1 LIKKILITFSLLY
14 LAAMWQAY
22 LLQYLPVYIPIY
34 VPGYISVLSA
44 ITFLMYAWDKRQAKR
59 SSHKKV
65 NRTPERTLQL
75 LALFGGWPGALL
87 AQQLLRHKS
96 QKRRFIVMLWLYILI
111 NVGSYFAVGYLWL
124 YEGFN
129 MP

>member
-1 LIKKILITFSLLY
+1 MIKKILITFSLLY
-14 LAAMWQAY
+14 LAAIWLAY

-96 QKRRFIVMLWLYILI
+96 QKRRFIVVLWLCSLI
-111 NVGSYFAVGYLWL
+111 NVGAVGSLLYYLV
-124 YEGFN
+124 
-129 MP
+129 

>member
-1 LIKKILITFSLLY
+1 MIKKILITFSLLY
-14 LAAMWQAY
+14 LAAIWLAY
-22 LLQYLPVYIPIY
+22 PLQYLPVYIPIY
-34 VPGYISVLSA
+34 VPGYMSVLSA

-59 SSHKKV
+59 SSYTKV

-96 QKRRFIVMLWLYILI
+96 QKRRFIIVLWLCVLV
-111 NVGSYFAVGYLWL
+111 NVAAMGGLYFFV
-124 YEGFN
+124 
-129 MP
+129 

>member
-1 LIKKILITFSLLY
+1 MLY
-14 LAAMWQAY
+14 LAAIWLAY
-22 LLQYLPVYIPIY
+22 PLQYLPVYIPIY

-59 SSHKKV
+59 SSHTKV

-96 QKRRFIVMLWLYILI
+96 QKRRFIIVLWLCILI
-111 NVGSYFAVGYLWL
+111 NVGCSIVAIYFPDLLLG
-124 YEGFN
+124 
-129 MP
+129 

>member
-1 LIKKILITFSLLY
+1 MIKKILITFSLLY
-14 LAAMWQAY
+14 LAAIWLAHP
-22 LLQYLPVYIPIY
+22 LQYLPVYIPIY

-59 SSHKKV
+59 SSHTKV

-75 LALFGGWPGALL
+75 LTLFGGWPGALL

-96 QKRRFIVMLWLYILI
+96 QKRRFIIVLWLCILV

>member
-1 LIKKILITFSLLY
+1 MIKKILITFSLLY
-14 LAAMWQAY
+14 LAAIWQAY

-59 SSHKKV
+59 SSHTKV

-75 LALFGGWPGALL
+75 FALFGGWSGALL

-96 QKRRFIVMLWLYILI
+96 QKRRFIVVLWLCILI
-111 NVGSYFAVGYLWL
+111 NVGAVGSLLYYLV
-124 YEGFN
+124 
-129 MP
+129 

>member
-1 LIKKILITFSLLY
+1 MIKKILITFSLLY
-14 LAAMWQAY
+14 LAAIWLAY

-44 ITFLMYAWDKRQAKR
+44 ITFLMYAWDKR

-111 NVGSYFAVGYLWL
+111 NAGCSIIAIYFPDLLLG
-124 YEGFN
+124 
-129 MP
+129 

>member
-1 LIKKILITFSLLY
+1 MIKKILITFSLLY
-14 LAAMWQAY
+14 LAAIWLAY

-59 SSHKKV
+59 SSHQKV

-96 QKRRFIVMLWLYILI
+96 QKRRFIVVLWLCILI
-111 NVGSYFAVGYLWL
+111 NVGAVGSLLYYLV
-124 YEGFN
+124 
-129 MP
+129 

>member
-1 LIKKILITFSLLY
+1 MIKKILITFSLLY
-14 LAAMWQAY
+14 LAAIWLAY
-22 LLQYLPVYIPIY
+22 LLQYLPVYIQIY

-44 ITFLMYAWDKRQAKR
+44 TTFLMYAWDKRQAKR

-65 NRTPERTLQL
+65 NRTPVRTLQL

-111 NVGSYFAVGYLWL
+111 NVGALGSLLYYLV
-124 YEGFN
+124 
-129 MP
+129 

>member
-1 LIKKILITFSLLY
+1 MGDNQLMKKILITFSLLY
-14 LAAMWQAY
+14 LAAIWLVY

-34 VPGYISVLSA
+34 VPSYVSILSA

-59 SSHKKV
+59 SSYTKV

-75 LALFGGWPGALL
+75 LALLGGWPGALL

-96 QKRRFIVMLWLYILI
+96 QKRSFIVLLWLCILL
-111 NVGSYFAVGYLWL
+111 NVSVYYLIGVYFY
-124 YEGFN
+124 
-129 MP
+129 

>member
-1 LIKKILITFSLLY
+1 
-14 LAAMWQAY
+14 
-22 LLQYLPVYIPIY
+22 
-34 VPGYISVLSA
+34 
-44 ITFLMYAWDKRQAKR
+44 MYAWDKRQAKR
-59 SSHKKV
+59 SSHTKV

-96 QKRRFIVMLWLYILI
+96 QKRRFIIVLWLCVLVNI
-111 NVGSYFAVGYLWL
+111 GSYFAVGYLWL

-129 MP
+129 TP

>member
-1 LIKKILITFSLLY
+1 MLY
-14 LAAMWQAY
+14 LAAIWLAY
-22 LLQYLPVYIPIY
+22 PLQYLPVYIPIY

-59 SSHKKV
+59 SSHTKV

-96 QKRRFIVMLWLYILI
+96 QKRRFIIVLWLCILV

>member
-1 LIKKILITFSLLY
+1 MIKKILITFSLLY
-14 LAAMWQAY
+14 LAAIWLAY
-22 LLQYLPVYIPIY
+22 PLQYLPVYIPIY

-44 ITFLMYAWDKRQAKR
+44 ITFFMYAWDKRQAKR
-59 SSHKKV
+59 SLHKKV

-75 LALFGGWPGALL
+75 LALIGGWPGALI

-96 QKRRFIVMLWLYILI
+96 QKRRFIIVLWLCVLVNI
-111 NVGSYFAVGYLWL
+111 GSYFAVGYLWL

-129 MP
+129 TP